1 MTEDIEVLD
10 LHFPPISDAE
20 LDACV
25 ASLPEPTAASQANYQ
40 RNWDYM
46 LQINAD
52 AGVFQNVEAECAP
65 EEARL
70 PTVASTWKPTSLG
83 GMDEMRLV
91 IQQKSDTLVTN

>member
-46 LQINAD
+46 LQINAE

-65 EEARL
+65 EEAK
-70 PTVASTWKPTSLG
+70 VANNGKYMEANYTWRYG
-83 GMDEMRLV
+83 RDEA
-91 IQQKSDTLVTN
+91 

>member
-65 EEARL
+65 EEAK
-70 PTVASTWKPTSLG
+70 VANSGKYMEANYTWRYG
-83 GMDEMRLV
+83 RDEA
-91 IQQKSDTLVTN
+91 

>member
-1 MTEDIEVLD
+1 MTEDIQVLD

-25 ASLPEPTAASQANYQ
+25 ASLQEPSAASQANYQ
-40 RNWDYM
+40 RMLDFM

-65 EEARL
+65 EEAK
-70 PTVASTWKPTSLG
+70 VANSGKYMDTNYTWRYG
-83 GMDEMRLV
+83 RDAA
-91 IQQKSDTLVTN
+91 

>member
-25 ASLPEPTAASQANYQ
+25 ASLPEPSAACQANYQ
-40 RNWDYM
+40 RNWNFM
-46 LQINAD
+46 LKINAE

-65 EEARL
+65 EEAK
-70 PTVASTWKPTSLG
+70 VANSGKYMEVNYTWRYG
-83 GMDEMRLV
+83 RDEA
-91 IQQKSDTLVTN
+91 